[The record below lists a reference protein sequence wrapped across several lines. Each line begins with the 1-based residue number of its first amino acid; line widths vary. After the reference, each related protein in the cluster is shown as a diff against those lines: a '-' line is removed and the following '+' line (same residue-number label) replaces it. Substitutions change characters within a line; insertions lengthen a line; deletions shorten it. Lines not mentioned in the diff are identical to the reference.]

1 LSGEVETVG
10 TPVST
15 GRTAGFIRWKR
26 RQVSPIVPDESG
38 GKGGVFPPLCQ
49 MNLVEKCGGL
59 FIVPNEF
66 GTNDR
71 INPVLRRFRKLY
83 INQRYRRNL
92 RDTISALIRENP
104 KMISPN
110 PHFVTHYI

>member
-1 LSGEVETVG
+1 
-10 TPVST
+10 
-15 GRTAGFIRWKR
+15 
-26 RQVSPIVPDESG
+26 
-38 GKGGVFPPLCQ
+38 

-59 FIVPNEF
+59 FIVPDES

-71 INPVLRRFRKLY
+71 MNPVFRRFRKLY